1 MGPAV
6 METNSSAGPA
16 ANRSPSPPLRACTPA
31 IGAPARPPAA
41 QHPAAGAP
49 PRLLEA
55 PSMGPP
61 IYSSFIGTFIDCPC
75 VQAPSAHPL
84 YPATYRGR
92 LGRSSGC
99 QWKALSVHLLPVFS
113 LVSVQKAPL
122 FTYPSA
128 LSPRYLS
135 CLLYPCLS
143 SINASITDSGS
154 VFLAAPVVSE
164 ILPPSIYMYL
174 HIYYSVSTY
183 TSCRPHYSSFICIC
197 IIHASSHLLSITFL
211 AAPLMS
217 CTLPWGVNAVRP
229 AFPSSRE
236 QRHQREWREQRSHW
250 GWLREQGLRV

>member
-61 IYSSFIGTFIDCPC
+61 IYSSFIGTFIACPC

-164 ILPPSIYMYL
+164 TLPPSIYMYL

-183 TSCRPHYSSFICIC
+183 T
-197 IIHASSHLLSITFL
+197 
-211 AAPLMS
+211 
-217 CTLPWGVNAVRP
+217 N
-229 AFPSSRE
+229 
-236 QRHQREWREQRSHW
+236 
-250 GWLREQGLRV
+250 